1 VILGI
6 FSYYLLIRFLDLHE
20 ALRIVSQERN
30 EFHAHGRRALEV
42 VFFGYEGLLR
52 KLGKGMSLQGVGRW
66 VGQEQDRLR
75 GELLEFPRVDQFGVL
90 LQDPEEEEEEEE
102 KSAGVEQKA
111 EGSRKGK
118 EVARDQ

>member
-1 VILGI
+1 
-6 FSYYLLIRFLDLHE
+6 
-20 ALRIVSQERN
+20 
-30 EFHAHGRRALEV
+30 
-42 VFFGYEGLLR
+42 
-52 KLGKGMSLQGVGRW
+52 MSLQGVGRW
-66 VGQEQDRLR
+66 VGQEQDWLR

>member
-1 VILGI
+1 MEFYLIN
-6 FSYYLLIRFLDLHE
+6 LLIQFSDLHK
-20 ALRIVSQERN
+20 ALHIMSQECN
-30 EFHAHGRRALEV
+30 EFRAHSRCALEV

-90 LQDPEEEEEEEE
+90 LQDPEEEEEEE

-111 EGSRKGK
+111 EGSQKGK
-118 EVARDQ
+118 EVAHNQ